1 MELPS
6 FACVMSCAGAAAF
19 VDRNI
24 RRLSSG
30 VGSPKK
36 YRKLNP

>member
-6 FACVMSCAGAAAF
+6 FACVMSCAGVAAF

-36 YRKLNP
+36 